1 MELKLKNLK
10 IQKQENKQGN
20 GSVLPVSQS
29 QIPFLFTY
37 ILKESTASGMIFPTR
52 QAPYKAQYF
61 SCAYRSFKQY
71 EIKKLSQ

>member
-1 MELKLKNLK
+1 VKNFLLPLLNRSLQKSDCKNLKNQK

-37 ILKESTASGMIFPTR
+37 ILKESTSHG
-52 QAPYKAQYF
+52 YDF
-61 SCAYRSFKQY
+61 SNPAGT
-71 EIKKLSQ
+71 L

>member
-37 ILKESTASGMIFPTR
+37 ILKESTAPGMIFSNPAGT
-52 QAPYKAQYF
+52 
-61 SCAYRSFKQY
+61 
-71 EIKKLSQ
+71 L